1 MTRNAPIATRNEVAR
16 AVRSALITY
25 GYADLRTAHIAD
37 ASSKSEASLYY
48 YYETKSELIAVFVRR
63 APTWIDER
71 IKEIDATNPDE
82 RLRKICDCLL
92 FADDDDQ
99 LCGMRIAILELLS
112 HAAHNPVL
120 QEPLENYQN
129 HLRELLAT
137 EIQAAINDGIYRQNI
152 DPQGTA
158 SFLLTILNGSTASVL
173 ALKMQGVRGE
183 VRVEMGRY
191 LDWLSLNNQNYN
203 IDKIS

>member
-71 IKEIDATNPDE
+71 IKKIDATNPDE

-92 FADDDDQ
+92 FADEDDQ
-99 LCGMRIAILELLS
+99 FCGMRIAILELLS

-129 HLRELLAT
+129 HLQELLAT
-137 EIQAAINDGIYRQNI
+137 EIRAAIADGIYRQNI
-152 DPQGTA
+152 NPEEVASFIMTVLDGTTA
-158 SFLLTILNGSTASVL
+158 SGL
-173 ALKMQGVRGE
+173 ALEMQGVKSN
-183 VRVEMGRY
+183 VQ
-191 LDWLSLNNQNYN
+191 LKLKQFLNSL
-203 IDKIS
+203 IV